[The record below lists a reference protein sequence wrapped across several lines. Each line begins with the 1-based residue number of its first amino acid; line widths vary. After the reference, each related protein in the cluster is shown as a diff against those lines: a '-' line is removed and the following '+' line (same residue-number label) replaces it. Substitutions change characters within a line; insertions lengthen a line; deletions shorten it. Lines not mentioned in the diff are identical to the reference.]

1 MRDLTNRRRLTD
13 EDRNQCLKLIT
24 CGLSTQ
30 DIADIMKSSRSA
42 VAFIKQTYNAC
53 LSKDFDTLRRLS
65 ASHNSTVVW
74 AMQLTGITFPDN
86 APVVKEPK
94 VPDKTEEKPT
104 ADTIISREFMLAT
117 FDALSD
123 IRSLLTEIRDIL
135 K

>member
-1 MRDLTNRRRLTD
+1 MKDLNTKRKLTD

-24 CGLSTQ
+24 CGLSAQ
-30 DIADIMKSSRSA
+30 DIADIMKFSRSA

-86 APVVKEPK
+86 AP
-94 VPDKTEEKPT
+94 
-104 ADTIISREFMLAT
+104 
-117 FDALSD
+117 
-123 IRSLLTEIRDIL
+123 
-135 K
+135 